1 VAKRAAEPGN
11 ATARTD
17 RGDHAQGDRSDA
29 CTRARK
35 LKLRKLPTGDNQ
47 LQTNLTQL

>member
-17 RGDHAQGDRSDA
+17 HGDHAQGDKSDA
-29 CTRARK
+29 CTRAQN
-35 LKLRKLPTGDNQ
+35 LKL
-47 LQTNLTQL
+47 